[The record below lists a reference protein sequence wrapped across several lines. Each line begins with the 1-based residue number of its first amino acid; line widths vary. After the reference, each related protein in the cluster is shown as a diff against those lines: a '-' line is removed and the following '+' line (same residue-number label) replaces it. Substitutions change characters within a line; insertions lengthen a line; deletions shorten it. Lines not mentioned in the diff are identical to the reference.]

1 MITIGTVIRNKIC
14 PTMIGKVKKLYRLEG
29 TALIDITDKHLGT
42 TEMAICLEHWEELKE
57 NE

>member
-1 MITIGTVIRNKIC
+1 MIVVGSTIKNKIC

-29 TALIDITDKHLGT
+29 VALIDITDRHLGK
-42 TEMAICLEHWEELKE
+42 TEMAICLEHWEEMKE